1 MTSPS
6 SCAGCSSASCPA
18 SSAVPAAVPGNQH
31 PWLDR
36 IFLDR
41 RWGIVGSLGVF
52 AAVLLLVF
60 QVSAWLDAMTTQRL
74 ADALSGWEPNGTSEV
89 VARAV
94 ADGLVGLV
102 GIVVPY
108 MVPLVALLVALEQC
122 GVMPRIARVIDRAF
136 HRIGA
141 HGGVAVTFL
150 TGLGCNVPA
159 ISSAAAM
166 TTGRERLVA
175 SVLNTFVPCSARSAI
190 ILALA
195 GKYLGA
201 WAVATI
207 FLAAGL
213 VIALLGRLLS
223 HRGRDID
230 VRVVHPVP
238 PYAIPRLGAVAMET
252 WRRSRDVL
260 TIVMP
265 LLVAGSVVLALLT
278 HFGADRLVNAALSP
292 LTTAWLGLP
301 LALGVPLLFGVLR
314 KELSL
319 LMVFQ
324 ALGTQDVGAVLD
336 PAQLMTLLL
345 FVTFYVPCLSTL
357 AVMFRALG
365 SRQTLQSAGISLVV
379 ALGLAGSGRVL
390 MSLATGIA

>member
-1 MTSPS
+1 MNDPS
-6 SCAGCSSASCPA
+6 SPCAGCRGSGCSPPSPA
-18 SSAVPAAVPGNQH
+18 DMSPPGKAH
-31 PWLDR
+31 LWLDR

-41 RWGIVGSLGVF
+41 HWGIVGSFAVF
-52 AAVLLLVF
+52 GTVLLVVF
-60 QVSAWLDAMTTQRL
+60 QLSAWLDAISTQQL
-74 ADALSGWEPNGTSEV
+74 AAALSGWEPVGTAEV

-108 MVPLVALLVALEQC
+108 MIPLVALLVALEQC
-122 GVMPRIARVIDRAF
+122 GVMARIARVIDRAF
-136 HRIGA
+136 HRIGV
-141 HGGVAVTFL
+141 HGGIAVTFL

-166 TTGRERLVA
+166 TTGRERVVA
-175 SVLNTFVPCSARSAI
+175 SVLNTFVPCSARSAV

-201 WAVATI
+201 WAVAAI

-213 VIALLGRLLS
+213 VMAVLGRLLS

-238 PYAIPRLGAVAMET
+238 PYAAVRPRALALET
-252 WRRSRDVL
+252 WRRSRDVI

-265 LLVAGSVVLALLT
+265 LLVAGSVVLALLG
-278 HFGADRLVNAALSP
+278 HFGADRTINTLLSP

-301 LALGVPLLFGVLR
+301 VVLGVPLLFGVLR

-319 LMVFQ
+319 LMLFQ

-336 PAQLMTLLL
+336 STQIMTLLL

-357 AVMFRALG
+357 AVMVTRLGARDAL
-365 SRQTLQSAGISLVV
+365 RSAGLSLAAALVV
-379 ALGLAGSGRVL
+379 AGAGRVV
-390 MSLATGIA
+390 MSTLA

>member
-1 MTSPS
+1 M
-6 SCAGCSSASCPA
+6 SSAPSPKA
-18 SSAVPAAVPGNQH
+18 SH

-41 RWGIVGSLGVF
+41 RWGVVGSL
-52 AAVLLLVF
+52 AVLGAVLFVVF
-60 QVSAWLDAMTTQRL
+60 QVSARLDAMTTQRL
-74 ADALSGWEPNGTSEV
+74 AEALAGWQPAGTAEV

-108 MVPLVALLVALEQC
+108 MIPLVALLVALEQC
-122 GVMPRIARVIDRAF
+122 GVMPRIARVIDRTF

-141 HGGVAVTFL
+141 HGGVSVAFL

-166 TTGRERLVA
+166 TRGRERLVA
-175 SVLNTFVPCSARSAI
+175 SVLVTFVPCSARSAI

-201 WAVATI
+201 GAVAAL
-207 FLAAGL
+207 FLTAGL
-213 VIALLGRLLS
+213 VMAALGRLLS

-230 VRVVHPVP
+230 IRVVHAIP
-238 PYAIPRLGAVAMET
+238 PYRVPRLHAIALET

-260 TIVMP
+260 TVVMP
-265 LLVAGSVVLALLT
+265 LLVAGSVALALLS
-278 HFGADRLVNAALSP
+278 HAGADRFINALLSP
-292 LTTAWLGLP
+292 ITAAWLGLP
-301 LALGVPLLFGVLR
+301 AALGVPLLFGVLR

-319 LMVFQ
+319 LMLFQ

-336 PAQLMTLLL
+336 PAQLVTLLV
-345 FVTFYVPCLSTL
+345 FVTLYLPCVSTF
-357 AVMFRALG
+357 AVMLRALG
-365 SRQTLQSAGISLVV
+365 RRQALQSVGISLAAALAIAGAARLALALV
-379 ALGLAGSGRVL
+379 AGLAG
-390 MSLATGIA
+390 